1 MDEDLSALD
10 PQSGHRHVFGCQS
23 VDTHHV
29 PQLPQHVSTRT
40 AVTDSTDTNPSHTSL
55 HLHRYRSRT
64 SFGRQLSNS
73 EICRRRRD
81 SLSALNYQNLSS
93 SGSVI
98 NVDPSSGETSNLVR
112 FRSSLMGQSA
122 PSLSPSMKEAN
133 NTRKTHR
140 CATRKSLIPVS
151 PTLPRSPLPQ
161 SSPLESP
168 RNMSP
173 STHFVF
179 ATNKKIEGRRWSVAS
194 LPSSGYGTN
203 TPNSSN
209 SQCSSQEKLHQL
221 CHLSH
226 EDSTHASM
234 GGHMHHIHHCCHHVS
249 HNLLQHSHHNKILS
263 LETAQHFSSND
274 SNPSYDEEV
283 RCLSPMIRPRSR
295 SLSSPVRSPSADSER
310 ILMNNL
316 YKERFP
322 KATQQMEEKLFKFIS
337 DQLNIDDIE
346 CWAAS
351 DAVFRFA
358 HHQVI
363 ELAKD
368 CLQKSKDKLI
378 TSHYFFE
385 ISENLEKLLV
395 ECREKSPTAANHLCS
410 LIKKVMIILS
420 RPARL
425 LECLEFDPEEFYRL
439 LEAAEGQAKSTQGI
453 KVSVPQY
460 IISKLG
466 LNRDPLADMSP
477 NMESLDIKDD
487 NELNPQSDGKAE
499 EMAKP
504 PSEEDY
510 ETIKLISN
518 GAYGAVHL
526 VRHLESRQRFAMKK
540 INKQNLLLRNQVEQV
555 FAERD
560 IMSFTDNPF
569 VVSMFCSFETKRYL
583 CLVMEYVEGGDCAT
597 LLKNMGPF
605 PLDLSRLY
613 FAETVLAVDYLHS
626 FGIVHRDL
634 KPDNLLITALGHI
647 KLTDFGLSK
656 MGLMNLATS
665 LSEGYLDR
673 ETKQFTDKQVFG
685 TPEYLAPEVIL
696 RQGYGRTVDWWSAG
710 VILYEFLIGCVPFF
724 GETPEE
730 LFAHVINDEI
740 EWPDEQDW
748 PLIDD
753 SKDIISQL
761 LQHNPIDRLGAGGA
775 HEVKEHSFFDDINWE
790 ALLRQKAE
798 FVPQLDGEDDT
809 SYFDTRADRY
819 NHDCVDSEDLEDT
832 DDSSLFGSF
841 SSCSPRYRKVY
852 SRIEKELEQENRLR
866 LSSSSSSLKEEIT
879 ICPKTRTH
887 STKSDSSILRSMSVT
902 EDQMKSQS
910 HPKLLDS
917 KSAYTPTLSKPMA
930 QSTPESSQTESEDIS
945 PQTYRKRKPLSI
957 TKDALPKFSF
967 SVDDTST
974 LYESPNS
981 SPHISIKELPPLD
994 ESFTSSDE
1002 KSSSPRRLSDG
1013 PYGSGL
1019 PVSAKI
1025 SIPSVSP
1032 MRQPMRSRAVI
1043 KSASAS
1049 GLSLIISSDDSSVAR
1064 IGSLA
1069 ATSSGGST
1077 TSSRDTSPNREMNS
1091 LPSQLKP
1098 PIILRKGPRG
1108 FGFTLKAIR
1117 VYYGESDYYIVNH
1130 LVLAVESNSPAFEA
1144 GLRPGDLITHINGE
1158 SITGLLHPQVLQLV
1172 LSGGDKVNIRTTPLE
1187 NTSIKSGGRKRNPH
1201 TSKMARR
1208 PINSNN
1214 KHHKNV
1220 KSSHVK
1226 RSDSDKRRRSSLF
1239 RRLSSKRASVEMNQ
1253 LVINTS
1259 GTTQLP
1265 PITPPPI
1272 SAQQI
1277 TPSRSYQSLHRTLA
1291 NVSLDNVIISSGST
1305 TSSVTPP
1312 SYRLPTCSQS
1322 DSSNTTGNSSVDSS
1336 PTSSA
1341 PNSPASTTRPSSLHG
1356 LKHKLIQTF
1365 RSPRRK
1371 SCGHIPLSPLA
1382 RTQGVSPTVNT
1393 LQTTSP
1399 TSRSP
1404 SPLAFPVHHQIG
1416 SSQTT
1421 QTFVLQKNSSGVKL
1435 ATNNLL
1441 TPIDIRT
1448 NTSDASLRSTSPET
1462 MSSSK
1467 LSDNNSSYALKKRE
1481 SLTSSP
1487 LALSSC
1493 PPSASVSKLALES
1506 TKKHSNSS
1514 PKSSKKMEK
1523 CCDPLIGC
1531 NKTSKISSSDI
1542 KQNELI
1548 SSSSS
1553 ESSVIQMSSK
1563 TSGPSLDSNRLTS
1576 LSTETAIDRR
1586 SVKHSSSSST
1596 SSTTSSS
1603 CSSVVSK
1610 STKTTS
1616 TASSST
1622 KFLSKQTTYE
1632 KKKSSSRSTSTS
1644 KSTNSSTKSNSN
1656 K

>member
-1 MDEDLSALD
+1 MDEDIHRLD
-10 PQSGHRHVFGCQS
+10 PLIS
-23 VDTHHV
+23 VQTSHITTH
-29 PQLPQHVSTRT
+29 
-40 AVTDSTDTNPSHTSL
+40 TDTNMSRSMADTMDDPHSGHTS
-55 HLHRYRSRT
+55 HVCHPLHRYRSRT
-64 SFGRQLSNS
+64 SFGRQLSNT
-73 EICRRRRD
+73 EISRRRRD
-81 SLSALNYQNLSS
+81 SLSTLNYHNLSN
-93 SGSVI
+93 SGSVS
-98 NVDPSSGETSNLVR
+98 NVVSSGETCNLVR

-122 PSLSPSMKEAN
+122 PSLSTTLKEAN
-133 NTRKTHR
+133 TTRKAHR
-140 CATRKSLIPVS
+140 CAARKSLIPITS

-161 SSPLESP
+161 SSPVDSP

-179 ATNKKIEGRRWSVAS
+179 TANRKIEGRRWSVAS
-194 LPSSGYGTN
+194 LPSSSGYGTN

-226 EDSTHASM
+226 EESAHTPHTH
-234 GGHMHHIHHCCHHVS
+234 HH
-249 HNLLQHSHHNKILS
+249 KILN

-274 SNPSYDEEV
+274 SNTGYDDEI
-283 RCLSPMIRPRSR
+283 RSLSPMVRPRSR
-295 SLSSPVRSPSADSER
+295 SLSSPVRSPSTDNER

-322 KATQQMEEKLFKFIS
+322 KATQQMEEKLSKFIA
-337 DQLNIDDIE
+337 DQMNIDDIE
-346 CWAAS
+346 SSAAS

-363 ELAKD
+363 GLAKD
-368 CLQKSKDKLI
+368 CLEKSKDKLI
-378 TSHYFFE
+378 TSQYFCE
-385 ISENLEKLLV
+385 LSENLEKLLV
-395 ECREKSPTAANHLCS
+395 ECREKSQIAANQLCLLVKRF
-410 LIKKVMIILS
+410 LIIVS

-439 LEAAEGQAKSTQGI
+439 LEAAEGQAKSAQGI

-460 IISKLG
+460 IINKLG
-466 LNRDPLADMSP
+466 LNRDPLADLSP
-477 NMESLDIKDD
+477 DMGDLETKDINEVDIESTEK
-487 NELNPQSDGKAE
+487 SAE
-499 EMAKP
+499 VTKP
-504 PSEEDY
+504 PSEDDY

-526 VRHLESRQRFAMKK
+526 VRHKQMRQRFAMKK

-605 PLDLSRLY
+605 PLDLARLY
-613 FAETVLAVDYLHS
+613 FAETVLAVEYLHS

-696 RQGYGRTVDWWSAG
+696 RQGYGRTVDWWSLG

-724 GETPEE
+724 GDTPEE

-740 EWPDEQDW
+740 EWPDEDDW
-748 PLIDD
+748 SMNDD
-753 SKDIISQL
+753 SKDIINQL

-775 HEVKEHSFFDDINWE
+775 HEVKEHSFFDGINWE

-809 SYFDTRADRY
+809 SYFDSRAERY
-819 NHDCVDSEDLEDT
+819 NHECADSEDMEDT

-841 SSCSPRYRKVY
+841 SSCSPRYRKVC
-852 SRIEKELEQENRLR
+852 SRVDNILEQENKLR
-866 LSSSSSSLKEEIT
+866 LSTSSTSLKEEIT
-879 ICPKTRTH
+879 SVCKPRAS
-887 STKSDSSILRSMSVT
+887 STKSDSAISRSMSITDEQLMIEGSSLRIGSVKFYKHKT
-902 EDQMKSQS
+902 QS
-910 HPKLLDS
+910 TLDS
-917 KSAYTPTLSKPMA
+917 RD
-930 QSTPESSQTESEDIS
+930 SSQTESEDFS
-945 PQTYRKRKPLSI
+945 PQTQRKRKPLSI
-957 TKDALPKFSF
+957 AKDSLPKFSF
-967 SVDDTST
+967 SVDDTSA
-974 LYESPNS
+974 LYEDTNVLPSL
-981 SPHISIKELPPLD
+981 IKELTPLD
-994 ESFTSSDE
+994 ECLTSSDE
-1002 KSSSPRRLSDG
+1002 KNIYRRKSDV
-1013 PYGSGL
+1013 PYNPQSGQS
-1019 PVSAKI
+1019 VSTKM
-1025 SIPSVSP
+1025 SIPTVSP
-1032 MRQPMRSRAVI
+1032 LKQPTRSRAVI

-1049 GLSLIISSDDSSVAR
+1049 GLSLIISSDDTSVAR
-1064 IGSLA
+1064 INSLA

-1077 TSSRDTSPNREMNS
+1077 TSSRDASPNRELSS
-1091 LPSQLKP
+1091 LAAQLKP

-1117 VYYGESDYYIVNH
+1117 VYYGESDYFIVNH
-1130 LVLAVESNSPAFEA
+1130 LVLAVENNSPAFEA

-1158 SITGLLHPQVLQLV
+1158 PITGLLHPQVLQLV

-1187 NTSIKSGGRKRNPH
+1187 NTSIKANGRKRNPH

-1208 PINSNN
+1208 PVSAN

-1220 KSSHVK
+1220 KSNHVK

-1259 GTTQLP
+1259 GGSPQLTP
-1265 PITPPPI
+1265 LTPPAVPLG
-1272 SAQQI
+1272 AQQI
-1277 TPSRSYQSLHRTLA
+1277 TPSRSCQSLHKTLA
-1291 NVSLDNVIISSGST
+1291 NMSIDSPVTSTPTT
-1305 TSSVTPP
+1305 TSTVSTPA
-1312 SYRLPTCSQS
+1312 YRFTTCSQS

-1336 PTSSA
+1336 PTNSA
-1341 PNSPASTTRPSSLHG
+1341 PNSPASNTRPSSLHG

-1393 LQTTSP
+1393 LQATSP

-1416 SSQTT
+1416 NSQIT
-1421 QTFVLQKNSSGVKL
+1421 QTYVLQKNSSGVKL
-1435 ATNNLL
+1435 TSNLLPITNNLL
-1441 TPIDIRT
+1441 TPSDTMRT
-1448 NTSDASLRSTSPET
+1448 NAGDGMHSLQRSASPELINT
-1462 MSSSK
+1462 S
-1467 LSDNNSSYALKKRE
+1467 SDNNGSYVVKLKRD

-1487 LALSSC
+1487 LALASC
-1493 PPSASVSKLALES
+1493 PPSTTKIMMESIKKQSNLSMTNINKLEKCEQPGCCQISPKQSSFKLKQSDSSVSDLRNTCIQRHES
-1506 TKKHSNSS
+1506 LNKSNIVVSEVQQVKHNSS
-1514 PKSSKKMEK
+1514 LSTSSTA
-1523 CCDPLIGC
+1523 
-1531 NKTSKISSSDI
+1531 NSSC
-1542 KQNELI
+1542 
-1548 SSSSS
+1548 
-1553 ESSVIQMSSK
+1553 SSVISTKTGK
-1563 TSGPSLDSNRLTS
+1563 TSSTTTSISSNTKNVFKQTSSDKKKTSNRLTS
-1576 LSTETAIDRR
+1576 KSL
-1586 SVKHSSSSST
+1586 ST
-1596 SSTTSSS
+1596 SS
-1603 CSSVVSK
+1603 
-1610 STKTTS
+1610 
-1616 TASSST
+1616 
-1622 KFLSKQTTYE
+1622 
-1632 KKKSSSRSTSTS
+1632 
-1644 KSTNSSTKSNSN
+1644 KSNFN